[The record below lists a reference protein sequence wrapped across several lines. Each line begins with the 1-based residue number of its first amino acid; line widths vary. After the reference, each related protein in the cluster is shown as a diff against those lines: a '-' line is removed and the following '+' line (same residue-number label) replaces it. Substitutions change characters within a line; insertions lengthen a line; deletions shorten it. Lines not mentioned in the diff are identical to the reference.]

1 MAVDKATKEQDELEL
16 YQIDD
21 KAIVPFFQKHLEELR
36 QFIHDH
42 QCNDHLCLLVL
53 LKQFIRTY
61 RMPFNMQRY
70 MEVQRTFIQRSLHDK
85 IQDRQQAVS
94 HWIQEFAGRHRNR
107 MIQLQCL
114 YLDRVKDRL
123 LPEIEK
129 LLENRIDHLQEKLG
143 ENKTE
148 PQSTPSNESQQKN
161 RKDEQRDTKKE
172 KGLGK
177 RKRR

>member
-1 MAVDKATKEQDELEL
+1 MAVDEATKKQDELEL

-36 QFIHDH
+36 QFIHEH
-42 QCNDHLCLLVL
+42 RNDRLSLLVL

-61 RMPFNMQRY
+61 LMPFNMQRY

-129 LLENRIDHLQEKLG
+129 MLANRIDHLQEKLD
-143 ENKTE
+143 EN
-148 PQSTPSNESQQKN
+148 SDAKN
-161 RKDEQRDTKKE
+161 DEKKDDN
-172 KGLGK
+172 L
-177 RKRR
+177 

>member
-1 MAVDKATKEQDELEL
+1 MAVDEATKKQDELEL

-36 QFIHDH
+36 QFIHDR
-42 QCNDHLCLLVL
+42 QGNNLCLLVL

-129 LLENRIDHLQEKLG
+129 LLENRIDHLQEKLDESAG
-143 ENKTE
+143 GAA
-148 PQSTPSNESQQKN
+148 PLSYPSNTVIESQSAQN
-161 RKDEQRDTKKE
+161 NDAR
-172 KGLGK
+172 
-177 RKRR
+177 